1 MLLLLLTHMHQRT
14 AQEKQVASQD
24 SSPYEKLLDYNNYV
38 EQKKASKHSK
48 VPVNYNSVQVRFTSR
63 QIEILKLVAQGLS
76 NTRIAKKL
84 ECKETAVK
92 LIVYRIMK
100 NLEDILYEDID
111 RYYLVIIAQQ
121 FKFDVNL
128 FLDDYE

>member
-1 MLLLLLTHMHQRT
+1 MHQKI
-14 AQEKQVASQD
+14 AQEKQATNQD

-38 EQKKASKHSK
+38 EQKKASKHHK

-111 RYYLVIIAQQ
+111 RYYLVILAQQ
-121 FKFDVNL
+121 FKLDVNL
-128 FLDDYE
+128 FLGD